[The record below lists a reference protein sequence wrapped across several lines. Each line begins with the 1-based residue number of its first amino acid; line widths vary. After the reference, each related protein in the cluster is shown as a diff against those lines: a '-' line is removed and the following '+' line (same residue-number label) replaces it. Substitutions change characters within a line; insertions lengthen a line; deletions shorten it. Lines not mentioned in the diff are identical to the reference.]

1 MRCEHRGA
9 RTVVGKL
16 PSPVPPLQKPGG
28 SLLGPGGMEVTA
40 VKKQGCPLP
49 LSWLKVVT
57 NRLVRDFSSLF
68 AREMW
73 WIPSVTLL
81 MAL

>member
-1 MRCEHRGA
+1 MMLCPLYSNLGA
-9 RTVVGKL
+9 LCWVPGVV
-16 PSPVPPLQKPGG
+16 
-28 SLLGPGGMEVTA
+28 
-40 VKKQGCPLP
+40 KQWGCPLP

-57 NRLVRDFSSLF
+57 NRPVRDFSSLF

>member
-1 MRCEHRGA
+1 M
-9 RTVVGKL
+9 GKL
-16 PSPVPPLQKPGG
+16 SGAVLPLQRHGG
-28 SLLGPGGMEVTA
+28 SLLGPRGLEVA
-40 VKKQGCPLP
+40 VVKQWGCPLP

-68 AREMW
+68 AREMR